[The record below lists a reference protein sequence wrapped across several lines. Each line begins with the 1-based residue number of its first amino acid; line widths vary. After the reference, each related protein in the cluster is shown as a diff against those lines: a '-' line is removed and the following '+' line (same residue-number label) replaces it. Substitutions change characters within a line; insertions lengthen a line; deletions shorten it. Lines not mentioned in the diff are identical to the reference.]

1 MEELAKNV
9 TPVRDAVA
17 TYCGKYHIAPTFA
30 ICDVYQRPSAA
41 PMGWQNSPEVGG
53 QGMSDDFK
61 REVREI
67 GRRLKVR
74 SDTKRSEQQDQLS
87 RVEDAIKHWERGIAS
102 DITQSV
108 QDANTAL
115 AEAQAGVSLDCV
127 EGTAGPVDSGERVG
141 PSIPRTRPKITI
153 TIIKAGS
160 GRGRTTD
167 KQLEISITQDGGIAV
182 LPFHSSFT
190 GAEFDKHEIQKL
202 ILAFVQELED
212 EGFT

>member
-1 MEELAKNV
+1 VAKIH
-9 TPVRDAVA
+9 P
-17 TYCGKYHIAPTFA
+17 K
-30 ICDVYQRPSAA
+30 
-41 PMGWQNSPEVGG
+41 WE

-74 SDTKRSEQQDQLS
+74 NDTKRSEQQDQLS